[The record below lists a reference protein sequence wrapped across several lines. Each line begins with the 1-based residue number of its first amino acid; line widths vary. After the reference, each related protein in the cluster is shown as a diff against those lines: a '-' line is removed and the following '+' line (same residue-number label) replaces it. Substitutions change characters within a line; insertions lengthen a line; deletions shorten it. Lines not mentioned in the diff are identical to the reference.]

1 MFKQYI
7 TSQLEQRKQAGL
19 LRTLIS
25 AESSGKHIVVAGK
38 QYLNFAGNDYLGLA
52 TNSEQQAGSSSAAA
66 GATASPLVTGRN
78 AIHSQLEQ
86 ALLDWTQ
93 APKSFACLL
102 YSSGFAANSGV
113 ISALFNSKN
122 LEARLVQDK
131 LNHASLMDAGKH
143 AQAMGHCKQFRF
155 QHNDMVSLQSTLQ
168 NKCNNQAPKLVVTEG
183 VFSMDGDS
191 ANLAKTKTLASEH
204 QAWLMLDDAHGIGV
218 KGDKGQGSFVAQG
231 LALTDSDIHVIT
243 FGKAI
248 GSQGAA
254 VIADKDVI
262 QYLANF
268 SREYIY
274 STHLSPLQV
283 ESTLRNVKLL
293 QAQSWRREK
302 LEQNIASFKELAAR
316 LPFQLLESDGAI
328 QPVIVSEE
336 TIAMS
341 LAEQLKQQGIW
352 VGAMRYPTV
361 AKGQARLRVTI
372 TASHDIADI
381 QYLVTVLAKL
391 AEEYHA

>member
-1 MFKQYI
+1 MFKQHI

-52 TNSEQQAGSSSAAA
+52 SSSLQHNEVRVAA

-78 AIHSQLEQ
+78 AIHCQLEQ
-86 ALLDWTQ
+86 TLLDWTQ
-93 APKSFACLL
+93 APKNSACLL
-102 YSSGFAANSGV
+102 YSSGFAANTGV

-143 AQAMGHCKQFRF
+143 VQAMGHCKQFRF
-155 QHNDMVSLQSTLQ
+155 QHNDMTSLQSTLQ
-168 NKCNNQAPKLVVTEG
+168 NKCNHQAPKLVVTEG

-191 ANLAKTKTLASEH
+191 ASLAKTKALASEH
-204 QAWLMLDDAHGIGV
+204 QAWLMLDDAHGIGI

-254 VIADKDVI
+254 VIADKEVI

-274 STHLSPLQV
+274 STHLSPLQA
-283 ESTLRNVKLL
+283 ESTLCNVKLL
-293 QAQSWRREK
+293 QTQSWRREK

-316 LPFQLLESDGAI
+316 LPFQLLESGSPI
-328 QPVIVSEE
+328 QPVIVGEE
-336 TIAMS
+336 KMAMT
-341 LAEQLKQQGIW
+341 LAEQLKQYDIW
-352 VGAMRYPTV
+352 AGAMRYPTV

-372 TASHDIADI
+372 TASHDTTDI
-381 QYLVTVLAKL
+381 KYLVNTLEKL
-391 AEEYHA
+391 AEKYHA